1 MDIWNSVQLGY
12 KNQRPSQTIR
22 ENDLALMFRCF
33 IEQQTFRK
41 SESDVRSILIQ
52 GGLKTVVWTDLFQGL
67 LMMTGL
73 GIILGRG
80 IYLAGGVS
88 RVWEVSVATKRV
100 EWANW
105 DPSPFTRNTTLG
117 IFCGQVRITILIGS
131 SKWMDLLME
140 F

>member
-1 MDIWNSVQLGY
+1 MDGFIP
-12 KNQRPSQTIR
+12 RPF
-22 ENDLALMFRCF
+22 NDDRP
-33 IEQQTFRK
+33 RHH
-41 SESDVRSILIQ
+41 
-52 GGLKTVVWTDLFQGL
+52 
-67 LMMTGL
+67 
-73 GIILGRG
+73 LGRG
-80 IYLAGGVS
+80 VYLAGGVS

>member
-1 MDIWNSVQLGY
+1 M
-12 KNQRPSQTIR
+12 
-22 ENDLALMFRCF
+22 
-33 IEQQTFRK
+33 
-41 SESDVRSILIQ
+41 
-52 GGLKTVVWTDLFQGL
+52 VWTDLFQGL

-80 IYLAGGVS
+80 VYLAGGVS
-88 RVWEVSVATKRV
+88 RVWEVSVATSRV

-117 IFCGQVRITILIGS
+117 IFCGQVRKIISILIGS
-131 SKWMDLLME
+131 SQEGSFDLLME